1 MAFQTDS
8 QGHTLTKL
16 PVVNGKDR
24 DMTRNVVE
32 GSDSVEDKN
41 HRLPA
46 GGEGWDKR
54 MKRKRS
60 IGSGFSRPMLMDG
73 ETKRSMFQKIKTE
86 PSLQSSD
93 AQGSRYLVDVME
105 YKASVFFTPRQL

>member
-1 MAFQTDS
+1 MVT
-8 QGHTLTKL
+8 
-16 PVVNGKDR
+16 GKDR

-32 GSDSVEDKN
+32 GSDLVEDKN

-46 GGEGWDKR
+46 GGEGWDKK

-60 IGSGFSRPMLMDG
+60 IGSGFSRPLLTDG
-73 ETKRSMFQKIKTE
+73 ETKRLVFHKVKTE

-93 AQGSRYLVDVME
+93 AQVSRYLIDLMK
-105 YKASVFFTPRQL
+105 Y